1 MTLTPRSLAITLFVV
16 GMPLICYMVVFR
28 PQNEAIAA
36 ARAEVDHKASML
48 SRLKDETARNSDLA
62 KANEQLSSTVRAIEA
77 RLPSGKELD
86 ALVKQVSNL
95 AVTAGLQPPTLNML
109 PPVQAAEYMEQP
121 IKMEVEGSFKGF
133 FTFLS
138 QVEKLPRITRIHDL
152 KITDV
157 AREDIEIKAEFS
169 LSIYFQDLRRVVAA
183 DKKGGTP

>member
-36 ARAEVDHKASML
+36 AKSEVDHKASML
-48 SRLKDETARNSDLA
+48 AKLKDETARNTDLA

-95 AVTAGLQPPTLNML
+95 AVSAGLQPPTLKML
-109 PPVQAAEYMEQP
+109 PPLQAADYMEQP
-121 IKMEVEGSFKGF
+121 IEMQVDGSFKGF

-138 QVEKLPRITRIHDL
+138 QVEKLPRITRIHDMKL
-152 KITDV
+152 ID
-157 AREDIEIKAEFS
+157 AGREDIEIKVEFT
-169 LSIYFQDLRRVVAA
+169 LSIYFQDMRRVAA
-183 DKKGGTP
+183 GERTGGTP